1 MDRAFITGIS
11 GQDGSYLADFL
22 LAEGLEVYGL
32 VRRRADA
39 TNWRILHLLENAAF
53 HLVQGDIADLSTL
66 TRILGEV
73 HPKYVFNLAAQS
85 FVQYS
90 WQAPIATAETTG
102 MGVLNMLEAV
112 RAVGR
117 ASGLPSDEIRFYQAS
132 SSEMFGNADEV
143 PQHENTLMRPRSP
156 YGVAK
161 LFGHHITVNYRES
174 YGLFACSGIL
184 FNHESERRG
193 LEFVTR
199 KVTYAVAR
207 IKAGLQQNLALGNL
221 DAARDWG
228 YAPDYVRAMWLM
240 LRADE
245 PQDYVVATGVT
256 RSIRQLCEAAFGV
269 AGLDFEK
276 YVTTDPRF
284 LRPAELHELRGDA
297 SRIAAELHWHPEVGF
312 EEMIERMVRADI
324 ARVENGVTWES

>member
-1 MDRAFITGIS
+1 VDRAFITGVS

-22 LAEGLEVYGL
+22 LSEGLEVFGL

-39 TNWRILHLLENAAF
+39 TNWRILHLLENSSF
-53 HLVQGDIADLSTL
+53 HLVQGDVADLSAL
-66 TRILGEV
+66 TRIMREV
-73 HPKYVFNLAAQS
+73 APKYVFNLAAQS

-112 RAVGR
+112 RATDHG
-117 ASGLPSDEIRFYQAS
+117 IRFYQAS
-132 SSEMFGNADEV
+132 SSEMFGNAPAA
-143 PQHENTLMRPRSP
+143 PQSEETLMRPRSP

-207 IKAGLQQNLALGNL
+207 IRAGLQNHLALGNL

-245 PQDYVVATGVT
+245 PKDYVVATGVT
-256 RSIRQLCEAAFGV
+256 RSIRQLCEAAFGC
-269 AGLDFEK
+269 AGLDWEK
-276 YVTTDPRF
+276 SVVTDERF

-297 SRIAAELHWHPEVGF
+297 SKIHTELHWHPEVSF
-312 EEMIERMVRADI
+312 EQMIERMVAADI
-324 ARVENGVTWES
+324 KRVENGVTWES